1 MARKKFCTYG
11 LFFVLLICF
20 YVKNIF
26 SQQNLSQKNLNL
38 AVSIPINFNPL
49 LNQNP
54 DMDNI
59 LKLIFE
65 PMIKFQNEKPINNL
79 VSQINFEENV
89 ANINLR
95 QDIFWSD
102 KTNLTADDVL
112 FSIQQIKSSEPNS
125 TYYMSGE
132 NIISV
137 QKIST
142 YSLRIIFAN
151 SNFPSIY
158 LLNFPVIPKKFFSD
172 LNQDVKNLIS
182 DGAYKINMYKR
193 QKNILL
199 QKNLDYFGDGDENQF
214 ETINIFIVP
223 DYKTKIDAF
232 NQSIIDLIQ
241 TNSNDLGKFKTDANK
256 IFYPT
261 NQLEFIFFN
270 PNNNLFNIEP
280 IYNAVKNIIPIEQII
295 KKNNVEISCLS
306 TKIDLMEK
314 EQVKKIVKQ
323 SINSNSKIKIL
334 VNQENPARIK
344 IANLIQKSFSEY
356 NISSTVEKKSFGD
369 YIQAINKKDF
379 DILIGGFLPKQKLNY
394 EKLFGSENILAYQ
407 NDLLINDLNLINQSS
422 DWNIFSNKIKKLNHD
437 IKTSSKIMIL
447 GNTKKIIL
455 TNKKI
460 DIEKSGVAKL
470 FCD

>member
-1 MARKKFCTYG
+1 MAKKKFLTYI
-11 LFFVLLICF
+11 LFFVLLLCF
-20 YVKNIF
+20 CVKNIF
-26 SQQNLSQKNLNL
+26 PQQNSTQKNLNL
-38 AVSIPINFNPL
+38 AVSIPVNFNPL

-79 VSQINFEENV
+79 VSKINFDGSV

-125 TYYMSGE
+125 IYYVLGE
-132 NIISV
+132 NIVSA
-137 QKIST
+137 QKISK
-142 YSLRIIFAN
+142 YELKIIFAN

-172 LNQDVKNLIS
+172 PNQNIKNLIS

-199 QKNLDYFGDGDENQF
+199 QKNLDYFGDGNEF

-232 NQSIIDLIQ
+232 NQSVIDLIQ
-241 TNSNDLGKFKTDANK
+241 TNSNDLGKFKTNTNK

-261 NQLEFIFFN
+261 TQLEFIFFN
-270 PNNNLFNIEP
+270 PNNNLFNIEQ

-295 KKNNVEISCLS
+295 KKNNIETSCLS

-314 EQVKKIVKQ
+314 EQVKKIIKLNV
-323 SINSNSKIKIL
+323 NPDVKIKIL
-334 VNQENPARIK
+334 VNQENPSRIK
-344 IANLIQKSFSEY
+344 IANLIQQSFSEY
-356 NISSTVEKKSFGD
+356 NILTVVEKKSFAD
-369 YIQAINKKDF
+369 YTQAINKKDF
-379 DILIGGFLPKQKLNY
+379 DILISGFLPKQKLNY

-422 DWNIFSNKIKKLNHD
+422 DWDTFSNQIKKLNHD
-437 IKTSSKIMIL
+437 IKTSSKIIIL

-455 TNKKI
+455 ADKKI
-460 DIEKSGVAKL
+460 RIENL
-470 FCD
+470 DF

>member
-193 QKNILL
+193 QKSILL
-199 QKNLDYFGDGDENQF
+199 QKNLDYFGDGDENEF

-241 TNSNDLGKFKTDANK
+241 TNSNDLGKFKTNTNK

-379 DILIGGFLPKQKLNY
+379 DILIGGCLPKQKLND
-394 EKLFGSENILAYQ
+394 EKLFGNENILAYQ

>member
-1 MARKKFCTYG
+1 MAKKKFLTYG

-20 YVKNIF
+20 CVKNIF

-79 VSQINFEENV
+79 ISQINFDENM
-89 ANINLR
+89 ANITLR

-112 FSIQQIKSSEPNS
+112 FSIQQIKSSDPNS
-125 TYYMSGE
+125 IYYVSGE
-132 NIISV
+132 NIISAK
-137 QKIST
+137 KISK
-142 YSLRIIFAN
+142 YELQIIFTN

-172 LNQDVKNLIS
+172 LNQDVKKLIS

-199 QKNLDYFGDGDENQF
+199 QKNPDYFGNGDENEF
-214 ETINIFIVP
+214 ETINILIVP
-223 DYKTKIDAF
+223 DYKTKIDSF

-241 TNSNDLGKFKTDANK
+241 TNSNDLGKFQTDANK

-270 PNNNLFNIEP
+270 PNNNLFNIEQ
-280 IYNAVKNIIPIEQII
+280 IYNAVRNIIPIEQII
-295 KKNNVEISCLS
+295 KKNNIETSFLS

-314 EQVKKIVKQ
+314 EQIKKIIKLN
-323 SINSNSKIKIL
+323 INPDVKIKIL

-356 NISSTVEKKSFGD
+356 NISSTLEKKSFAD

-379 DILIGGFLPKQKLNY
+379 DILIGGFMPKQKLNHQ
-394 EKLFGSENILAYQ
+394 KLFGDENILGYQ

-422 DWNIFSNKIKKLNHD
+422 DWNIFSNQIKKLNHD
-437 IKTSSKIMIL
+437 ITTSSKIIIL

-455 TNKKI
+455 ANKKI
-460 DIEKSGVAKL
+460 DIEKFGVTKL
-470 FCD
+470 FFD

>member
-394 EKLFGSENILAYQ
+394 EKLFGNENILAYQ

>member
-1 MARKKFCTYG
+1 MTRKKFITYT
-11 LFFVLLICF
+11 LFFVLLLCF

-26 SQQNLSQKNLNL
+26 PQQNSNQKNLNL

-79 VSQINFEENV
+79 VSKINFDENV
-89 ANINLR
+89 ANITLR

-125 TYYMSGE
+125 IYYVSGE
-132 NIISV
+132 NIVSA
-137 QKIST
+137 QKISK
-142 YSLRIIFAN
+142 YELKIIFAN

-172 LNQDVKNLIS
+172 SNQNIKNLIS
-182 DGAYKINMYKR
+182 DGPYKINMYKQ

-199 QKNLDYFGDGDENQF
+199 QRNPDYFDDENEF

-241 TNSNDLGKFKTDANK
+241 TNSNDLGKFKTNANK

-261 NQLEFIFFN
+261 DQLEFIFFN
-270 PNNNLFNIEP
+270 PNNNLFNIEQ

-295 KKNNVEISCLS
+295 KKNNIETSCLS

-314 EQVKKIVKQ
+314 EQVKKIIRQ
-323 SINSNSKIKIL
+323 NINPDIKIKIL
-334 VNQENPARIK
+334 VNQENPSRIK

-356 NISSTVEKKSFGD
+356 NISTIVEKKSFAD

-407 NDLLINDLNLINQSS
+407 NDLLINNLNLINQSS
-422 DWNIFSNKIKKLNHD
+422 DWNIFSNQIKKLNHD
-437 IKTSSKIMIL
+437 IKTSSKIIIL

-455 TNKKI
+455 DNKKI
-460 DIEKSGVAKL
+460 RIENL
-470 FCD
+470 DF

>member
-1 MARKKFCTYG
+1 MAKKKFLTYI
-11 LFFVLLICF
+11 LFFVLLLCF

-26 SQQNLSQKNLNL
+26 PQQNSTQKNLNL
-38 AVSIPINFNPL
+38 AVSIPVNFNPL

-79 VSQINFEENV
+79 VSKINFDENV
-89 ANINLR
+89 ANITLR

-125 TYYMSGE
+125 IYYVSGE
-132 NIISV
+132 NIVSA
-137 QKIST
+137 QKISK
-142 YSLRIIFAN
+142 YELKIIFAN

-172 LNQDVKNLIS
+172 SNQNIKNLIS
-182 DGAYKINMYKR
+182 DGPYKINMYKQ

-199 QKNLDYFGDGDENQF
+199 QRNPDYFDDENEF

-241 TNSNDLGKFKTDANK
+241 TNSNDLGKFKTNANK

-261 NQLEFIFFN
+261 DQLEFIFFN
-270 PNNNLFNIEP
+270 PNNNLFNIEQ

-295 KKNNVEISCLS
+295 KKNNIETSLLS

-314 EQVKKIVKQ
+314 EQVKKIIRQ
-323 SINSNSKIKIL
+323 NINPDIKIKIL
-334 VNQENPARIK
+334 VNQENPSRIK

-356 NISSTVEKKSFGD
+356 NISTIVEKKSFAD

-407 NDLLINDLNLINQSS
+407 NDLLINNLNLINQSS
-422 DWNIFSNKIKKLNHD
+422 DWNIFSNQIKKLNHD
-437 IKTSSKIMIL
+437 IKTSSKIIIL

-455 TNKKI
+455 DNKKI
-460 DIEKSGVAKL
+460 RIENL
-470 FCD
+470 DF

>member
-193 QKNILL
+193 QKSILL
-199 QKNLDYFGDGDENQF
+199 QKNLDYFGDGDENEF

-241 TNSNDLGKFKTDANK
+241 TNSNDLGKFKTNTNK

-295 KKNNVEISCLS
+295 KKNSVEISCLS

-394 EKLFGSENILAYQ
+394 EKLFGNENILAYQ

>member
-1 MARKKFCTYG
+1 MTRKKFITYT
-11 LFFVLLICF
+11 LFFVLLLCF

-26 SQQNLSQKNLNL
+26 PQQNSNQKNLNL

-79 VSQINFEENV
+79 VSKINFDGNI
-89 ANINLR
+89 ANITLR

-102 KTNLTADDVL
+102 KTNLTSDDVL

-125 TYYMSGE
+125 IYYVSGE

-137 QKIST
+137 QKISRYELKIT
-142 YSLRIIFAN
+142 FGN

-158 LLNFPVIPKKFFSD
+158 LLNFPVIQKKFFSD
-172 LNQDVKNLIS
+172 SNQNIKNLIS
-182 DGAYKINMYKR
+182 NGPYKINMYKR

-199 QKNLDYFGDGDENQF
+199 QKNPDYFGDGNENQF

-241 TNSNDLGKFKTDANK
+241 TNSNNLGKFKTDANK

-270 PNNNLFNIEP
+270 PNNNLFNIEQ

-295 KKNNVEISCLS
+295 KKNNIETSLLS

-314 EQVKKIVKQ
+314 EQVKKIIKLNV
-323 SINSNSKIKIL
+323 NPDLKIKIL
-334 VNQENPARIK
+334 VNQENPSRIK

-356 NISSTVEKKSFGD
+356 NISSIVEKKSFAD

-379 DILIGGFLPKQKLNY
+379 DIFIGGFMPKQKLNY

-407 NDLLINDLNLINQSS
+407 NDLLIDDLNLINQSS
-422 DWNIFSNKIKKLNHD
+422 DWDTFFNQIKKLNHD
-437 IKTSSKIMIL
+437 IKTSSKIIIL
-447 GNTKKIIL
+447 GNMKKIIL
-455 TNKKI
+455 ANKKI
-460 DIEKSGVAKL
+460 DIEDL
-470 FCD
+470 DF

>member
-125 TYYMSGE
+125 IYYVSGE

-394 EKLFGSENILAYQ
+394 EKLFGNENILAYQ

>member
-1 MARKKFCTYG
+1 MARKKFLTYI
-11 LFFVLLICF
+11 LFFVLLLCF
-20 YVKNIF
+20 YMKNIF
-26 SQQNLSQKNLNL
+26 PQQNSTQKNLNL
-38 AVSIPINFNPL
+38 ALVIPVNFNPL
-49 LNQNP
+49 LNQNS

-79 VSQINFEENV
+79 VSEINFDGNV
-89 ANINLR
+89 ANITLR

-112 FSIQQIKSSEPNS
+112 FSIQQIKSSDPNS
-125 TYYMSGE
+125 IYYVSGE
-132 NIISV
+132 NIISA
-137 QKIST
+137 QKISK
-142 YSLRIIFAN
+142 YELKIIFAN

-172 LNQDVKNLIS
+172 SNQNIKNLIS

-199 QKNLDYFGDGDENQF
+199 QKNPNYFGNEHEF

-223 DYKTKIDAF
+223 DYETKIDAF

-241 TNSNDLGKFKTDANK
+241 TDSNDLGKFKTDANK

-270 PNNNLFNIEP
+270 PNNNLFNIEQ
-280 IYNAVKNIIPIEQII
+280 IYNAVKNIIPIDQII
-295 KKNNVEISCLS
+295 KKNNIETSCLS
-306 TKIDLMEK
+306 TKIDLIEQ
-314 EQVKKIVKQ
+314 EQVKKI
-323 SINSNSKIKIL
+323 INLNINPDLKIKIL

-356 NISSTVEKKSFGD
+356 NISAIVDKKSFAD

-422 DWNIFSNKIKKLNHD
+422 DWNIFSNQIKKLNHD
-437 IKTSSKIMIL
+437 VKTSSKIIIL

-455 TNKKI
+455 ANKKI
-460 DIEKSGVAKL
+460 RIENLA
-470 FCD
+470 F

>member
-1 MARKKFCTYG
+1 MAKKKFLTYI
-11 LFFVLLICF
+11 LFFVLLLCF

-26 SQQNLSQKNLNL
+26 PQQNSTQKNLNL
-38 AVSIPINFNPL
+38 AVSIPVNFNPL

-79 VSQINFEENV
+79 VSKINFDENV
-89 ANINLR
+89 ANITLR

-125 TYYMSGE
+125 IYYVSGE
-132 NIISV
+132 NIVSA
-137 QKIST
+137 QKISK
-142 YSLRIIFAN
+142 YELKIIFAN

-172 LNQDVKNLIS
+172 SNQNIKNLIS
-182 DGAYKINMYKR
+182 DGPYKINMYKQ

-199 QKNLDYFGDGDENQF
+199 QRNPDYFDDENEF

-241 TNSNDLGKFKTDANK
+241 TNSNDLGKFKTNANK

-261 NQLEFIFFN
+261 DQLEFIFFN
-270 PNNNLFNIEP
+270 PNNNLFNIEQ

-295 KKNNVEISCLS
+295 KK
-306 TKIDLMEK
+306 
-314 EQVKKIVKQ
+314 
-323 SINSNSKIKIL
+323 
-334 VNQENPARIK
+334 
-344 IANLIQKSFSEY
+344 
-356 NISSTVEKKSFGD
+356 
-369 YIQAINKKDF
+369 
-379 DILIGGFLPKQKLNY
+379 
-394 EKLFGSENILAYQ
+394 
-407 NDLLINDLNLINQSS
+407 
-422 DWNIFSNKIKKLNHD
+422 
-437 IKTSSKIMIL
+437 
-447 GNTKKIIL
+447 IIL
-455 TNKKI
+455 KRR
-460 DIEKSGVAKL
+460 V
-470 FCD
+470 